1 MVGQDGVL
9 ASKELVQL
17 EVESA
22 TTPLLEKIEED
33 KPYTEFA
40 KHVTESK

>member
-1 MVGQDGVL
+1 MIYNGGQDGVL

-22 TTPLLEKIEED
+22 TTPLLEKLKRTNHI
-33 KPYTEFA
+33 PNLQ
-40 KHVTESK
+40 SM